1 MGLSSMTGFGAASG
15 SDEGIEWSWEL
26 RSLNGRGLDL
36 RVRVPGGYE
45 DVEPGA
51 RRRLGERLSRGS
63 CQATLQIKRTEA
75 VAEPRLNE
83 AVLAG
88 VLAITRRLQDEKDIE
103 PASAHGLLSIR
114 GVLEFVEPEPDEE
127 RRKAVIGAMSEGL
140 DQALD
145 ALVADRTLEGG
156 KLADYLTAQVEE
168 MARLTGAIGKLPAR
182 DPATHLVRLQGQIDQ
197 LLGSLP
203 DFTTD
208 RLHQEAAI
216 LATKADICEELDR
229 LAAHVETARAL
240 LASGEPVGRR
250 LDFLAQ
256 EFNREANTICSKS
269 GDIDTTQMGL
279 ELKAVIDQF
288 KEQVQNIE

>member
-15 SDEGIEWSWEL
+15 SDEGVEWNWEL
-26 RSLNGRGLDL
+26 RCLNGRGLDL
-36 RVRVPGGYE
+36 RLRVPGGYE
-45 DVEPGA
+45 DIEPVA
-51 RRRLGERLSRGS
+51 RRRLAARLARGS
-63 CQATLQIKRTEA
+63 CQATLQIKRTETI
-75 VAEPRLNE
+75 AEPRLNE
-83 AVLAG
+83 GVLAG
-88 VLAITRRLQDEKDIE
+88 VLDIARRLQNEKDIA

-114 GVLEFVEPEPDEE
+114 GVLEFVEPQMDDAC
-127 RRKAVIGAMSEGL
+127 RKAVVQAMAGGL

-156 KLADYLTAQVEE
+156 KLAEFLTAQVDE
-168 MARLTGAIGKLPAR
+168 MARLTGVIGELPAR
-182 DPATHLVRLQGQIDQ
+182 DLAAHLDRLRGQVDQ
-197 LLGSLP
+197 LLGSRGE
-203 DFTTD
+203 FTTD

-216 LATKADICEELDR
+216 LATKADISEELDR
-229 LAAHVETARAL
+229 LAAHIETARAL

-250 LDFLAQ
+250 LDFLSQ

-269 GDIDTTQMGL
+269 GDIGTTTLGL